1 VTRWPDV
8 IQAIEARGLT
18 RSEIARRVKCSA
30 GQITQL
36 AQGDRREPRH
46 GLGDALLRLRDGFT
60 TVNPSPN
67 TVPFAPMETR
77 MSKRLEVPGVETMP
91 ADDDADNGADP
102 VLARAHAASS
112 LGLTLSQL
120 DAALHLRETMKVD
133 TVADVPDALRR
144 IAKPTVSE
152 PVKPNIAM
160 SYAEAEAAAKAGT
173 LTHAVFTE
181 QGWYCPATSPAAQG

>member
-1 VTRWPDV
+1 MTHWPDV

-60 TVNPSPN
+60 TVNPSAP
-67 TVPFAPMETR
+67 TVPSVPMEQH
-77 MSKRLEVPGVETMP
+77 MSRRLEVPGVETLP
-91 ADDDADNGADP
+91 ADDDADTGADP

-112 LGLTLSQL
+112 LGLTLDQL
-120 DAALHLRETMKVD
+120 DAALHLRERMKVD
-133 TVADVPDALRR
+133 TVADVPEALQR
-144 IAKPTVSE
+144 IAKPAVAE
-152 PVKPNIAM
+152 PVKREVAM
-160 SYAEAEAAAKAGT
+160 SYAEAEAAYKAGT
-173 LTHAVFTE
+173 LQHSVFTE
-181 QGWYCPATSPAAQG
+181 RGWYCPATAAQG